1 MDIVKKTAD
10 DELLEEIVRRIV
22 SVGDPEQIVLFGSR
36 ARLQSTEDSDID
48 ILVIEESDEPRYK
61 RSPRYYSATRG
72 TFLARDIVVWTPTEI
87 REWETVPNHF
97 VTTALREGRLL
108 YERPD

>member
-1 MDIVKKTAD
+1 MNNTKNTAD
-10 DELLEEIVRRIV
+10 DELLGEIVRRIV

-36 ARLQSTEDSDID
+36 ARLQSTEDSDIG
-48 ILVIEESDEPRYK
+48 ILVIEESDEPRFE
-61 RSPRYYSATRG
+61 RLPRYYSATCG
-72 TFLARDIVVWTPTEI
+72 TFLARDIVVWTPSEV

-108 YERPD
+108 YEQPG